1 MITVDILT
9 LAGLAIRPANSA
21 DQRFVT
27 LSWLRS
33 GERAF
38 VTGKWRGFD
47 HLAILAMRVRGN
59 HKTMAAIY
67 NLGLPKTRQAI
78 SEAIER
84 GPTLVVYD
92 VDNPTFA
99 VAWACPEY
107 RFTTDNFRKQGLSRA
122 LCESLKT

>member
-1 MITVDILT
+1 LDILT
-9 LAGLAIRPANSA
+9 LSGLAIRPAITE
-21 DQRFVT
+21 DLRFVT

-38 VTGKWRGFD
+38 VTGRWRGFD
-47 HLAILAMRVRGN
+47 HLAILAARVKDN
-59 HKTMAAIY
+59 PKTLRALY
-67 NLGLPKTRQAI
+67 NLELHKTRQAI
-78 SEAIER
+78 SEAIAR

-92 VDNPTFA
+92 VENPTFT